1 MHRAWNVNNHGLLLL
16 NNELLEI
23 LTVAITAIF
32 EEICEGIYSTKF
44 QPNMAVIAMISVDWE
59 KVHQIFH
66 CLNNQY
72 ATVEKCQS
80 KVWLTERLSVTQ
92 WLKISSTLC
101 LNNSFYIIAIVAAE
115 LKYAYT
121 LILHLN

>member
-66 CLNNQY
+66 CLITNMQLWRSASLRY
-72 ATVEKCQS
+72 GL
-80 KVWLTERLSVTQ
+80 WRDFLSH
-92 WLKISSTLC
+92 
-101 LNNSFYIIAIVAAE
+101 NG
-115 LKYAYT
+115 
-121 LILHLN
+121 